1 MWFIL
6 NQMTLTEDPNWP
18 RAKAWLESNSSTP
31 DIEVVGVLAHQ
42 TSISPT
48 NAHLTPDA
56 VREALQRYSTYNLSQ
71 DVDVQDL
78 KVNDLGNITDV
89 DFSDGEANVLKFISE
104 NHNPNALLIALGGD
118 NSITYS
124 VMQAKNKN
132 DLSNAGLIT
141 FDAHFDLRDGV
152 SNGSPVRRLIEAGLN
167 PKRIVQIGI
176 ADFANSKTYAQRAK
190 DLGITIIPRSEIHKS
205 TIPEIIK
212 NAISIAGANIYI
224 DIDVDVCDRSVA
236 PACPASVPGGITAN
250 QLRLIAREVAKY
262 KQVKA
267 IDFTEVD
274 SSKDSAD
281 QRTTRLVALALLE
294 IAAGRLRQY
303 SA

>member
-31 DIEVVGVLAHQ
+31 DLEVAGVLAHQ
-42 TSISPT
+42 TSLSPT
-48 NAHLTPDA
+48 HAHLTPDA
-56 VREALQRYSTYNLSQ
+56 VREALQRYSTYTLSQ

-78 KVNDLGNITDV
+78 KVKDLGNITDV
-89 DFSDGEANVLKFISE
+89 DFSDGEANVLKFITE
-104 NHNPNALLIALGGD
+104 HHNPNALLIALGGD

-124 VMQAKNKN
+124 VMQAINNN

-152 SNGSPVRRLIEAGLN
+152 SNGSPVRRLIDAGLN
-167 PKRIVQIGI
+167 PKRVVQIGI

-190 DLGITIIPRSEIHKS
+190 DLGITVIPRTEIHKS
-205 TIPEIIK
+205 TINEIIAK
-212 NAISIAGANIYI
+212 AVSIAGDNIYV

-250 QLRLIAREVAKY
+250 QLRLIAHEVAKY

-274 SSKDSAD
+274 SSKDSTD
-281 QRTTRLVALALLE
+281 QRTTRLVALAVLE

>member
-6 NQMTLTEDPNWP
+6 NQMTLNEDPNWP
-18 RAKAWLESNSSTP
+18 RAKAWLDSNAANP

-48 NAHLTPDA
+48 NAHKTPDA
-56 VREALQRYSTYNLSQ
+56 VREALLRYSTYNLSL

-78 KVNDLGNITDV
+78 KAKDLGNITEV
-89 DFSDGEANVLKFISE
+89 DFADGEANVFKFIQA
-104 NHNPNALLIALGGD
+104 NHNPNALLVALGGD

-124 VMQAKNKN
+124 VMQAINNN

-152 SNGSPVRRLIEAGLN
+152 SNGSPVRRLIDAGLN
-167 PKRIVQIGI
+167 PKRVVQIGI
-176 ADFANSKTYAQRAK
+176 ADFANSRIYAQRAK
-190 DLGITIIPRSEIHKS
+190 DLGITVIPRSEIHKS
-205 TIPEIIK
+205 TINEII
-212 NAISIAGANIYI
+212 ARAVSIAGENIYV
-224 DIDVDVCDRSVA
+224 DIDVDVCDRAVT
-236 PACPASVPGGITAN
+236 PACPASVPGGISAN
-250 QLRLIAREVAKY
+250 QLRLIAREVGKY

-274 SSKDSAD
+274 STKDSQD
-281 QRTTRLVALALLE
+281 MRTTRLVALSLLE

-303 SA
+303 NA

>member
-1 MWFIL
+1 MSL
-6 NQMTLTEDPNWP
+6 HQDPNWP
-18 RAKAWLESNSSTP
+18 RAGHWLDSNSEKP
-31 DIEVVGVLAHQ
+31 DLEVVGVLAHK

-48 NAHLTPDA
+48 NAHLTPIA
-56 VREALQRYSTYNLSQ
+56 VREALLRYSTYNLSL
-71 DVDVQDL
+71 DVDVQEL
-78 KVNDLGNITDV
+78 KVKDLGNISDV
-89 DFSDGEANVLKFISE
+89 DFEEGEANVYNFIAE
-104 NHNPNALLIALGGD
+104 NHDPKSLLVALGGD

-124 VMQAKNKN
+124 VMKAINKN
-132 DLSNAGLIT
+132 DLSSAGLIT

-152 SNGSPVRRLIEAGLN
+152 SNGSPVKRLIDAGLN

-176 ADFANSKTYAQRAK
+176 ADFANSQVYAKRAN
-190 DLGITIIPRSEIHKS
+190 DLGITVIPRSEIHKS
-205 TIPEIIK
+205 TINQIIK
-212 NAISIAGANIYI
+212 DAIGIAGDNVYV
-224 DIDVDVCDRSVA
+224 DIDVDVCDRAVA

-274 SSKDSAD
+274 SSKDSED
-281 QRTTRLVALALLE
+281 QRTVRLVALGLLE

-303 SA
+303 NA

>member
-1 MWFIL
+1 MSL
-6 NQMTLTEDPNWP
+6 NHDPNWP
-18 RAKAWLESNSSTP
+18 RAGHWLDSNAEQP
-31 DIEVVGVLAHQ
+31 DLEVVGVLAHK

-48 NAHLTPDA
+48 SAHLTPIA
-56 VREALQRYSTYNLSQ
+56 VREALLRYSTYNLSLE
-71 DVDVQDL
+71 VDVQDL
-78 KVNDLGNITDV
+78 KVKDLGNISDV
-89 DFSDGEANVLKFISE
+89 DFEEGEANVYNFIAE
-104 NHNPNALLIALGGD
+104 KHDPKALLVALGGD

-124 VMQAKNKN
+124 VMKAINKN
-132 DLSNAGLIT
+132 ELSSAGLIT

-152 SNGSPVRRLIEAGLN
+152 SNGSPVKRLIDAGLN

-176 ADFANSKTYAQRAK
+176 ADFANSPAYAKRAK
-190 DLGITIIPRSEIHKS
+190 DLGITVIPRSEIHKS
-205 TIPEIIK
+205 TINQIIK
-212 NAISIAGANIYI
+212 DAIGIAGDNVYV
-224 DIDVDVCDRSVA
+224 DIDVDVCDRAVA

-274 SSKDSAD
+274 SSKDSDD
-281 QRTTRLVALALLE
+281 QRTVRLVALGLLE

-303 SA
+303 NA